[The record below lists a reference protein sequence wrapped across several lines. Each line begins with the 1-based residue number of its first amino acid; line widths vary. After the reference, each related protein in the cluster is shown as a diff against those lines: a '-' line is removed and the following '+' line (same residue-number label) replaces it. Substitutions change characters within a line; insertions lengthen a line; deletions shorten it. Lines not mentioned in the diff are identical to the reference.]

1 MARKCI
7 KKMKIRLILPICN
20 SDYLGKWY
28 YCEDSFLK
36 KRERLKILENAMLY
50 KNNIDLVATSNN
62 FFGFADNHEI
72 RLKNLLNMLKNKKD
86 LIIGVDFPDRKNPYG
101 GIPSKVFYLKKYNGL
116 YIIKKSIWE
125 VYPCKKNK
133 PLERF
138 KKQNRIINIKNK
150 SITLLSCGDIK

>member
-62 FFGFADNHEI
+62 FFGFNFIICLHNSDHIEPPAPVTNTVFV
-72 RLKNLLNMLKNKKD
+72 
-86 LIIGVDFPDRKNPYG
+86 LIF
-101 GIPSKVFYLKKYNGL
+101 S
-116 YIIKKSIWE
+116 E
-125 VYPCKKNK
+125 
-133 PLERF
+133 
-138 KKQNRIINIKNK
+138 NI
-150 SITLLSCGDIK
+150 L